1 MNKLLA
7 LFVASAF
14 ALGSA
19 SGIAAEPAK
28 KKEELSAEQ
37 KTEIR
42 DRVERLKAERA
53 KADAAKATTTT
64 PAAPNNPQRTWP
76 SEQRTNPSPE
86 RCNMRATLHRGSWIS
101 GPERQHVAAHGAA
114 TARGSRA

>member
-64 PAAPNNPQRTWP
+64 PAAPKADAPKKTSKAAKPAKR
-76 SEQRTNPSPE
+76 
-86 RCNMRATLHRGSWIS
+86 
-101 GPERQHVAAHGAA
+101 VAKADTGKAA
-114 TARGSRA
+114 KPAADTPAKAKPKA